1 MESPR
6 EDPLSVAPSPQTT
19 RPWLACHCT
28 LLAREET
35 KVGDFEIAKSG
46 RECILRLQQG
56 MMADWSDRRA
66 AEVEERESA

>member
-1 MESPR
+1 MPLRYSP
-6 EDPLSVAPSPQTT
+6 PSGLRFIVCSARTPVT
-19 RPWLACHCT
+19 
-28 LLAREET
+28 REET